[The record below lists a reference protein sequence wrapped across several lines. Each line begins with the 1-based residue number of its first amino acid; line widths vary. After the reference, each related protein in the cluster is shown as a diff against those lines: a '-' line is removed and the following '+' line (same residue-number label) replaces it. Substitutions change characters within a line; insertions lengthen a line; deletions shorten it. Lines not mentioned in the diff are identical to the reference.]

1 MHSEGF
7 CFESSISKRSCFL
20 IVITVLSYIIILN
33 VPIDTH
39 ACESAM

>member
-20 IVITVLSYIIILN
+20 IAITVSYILN
-33 VPIDTH
+33 VPIDAY